1 MEERKERQRPVGNIV
16 SKKNGD
22 KIERRR
28 EMRCQSLRPLR
39 EKQKTLG
46 TEKRKSER
54 GWDWEEPRGGKVTVA
69 FPRKG

>member
-46 TEKRKSER
+46 IEKRKSER
-54 GWDWEEPRGGKVTVA
+54 GCD
-69 FPRKG
+69 

>member
-16 SKKNGD
+16 SKKNED

-54 GWDWEEPRGGKVTVA
+54 G
-69 FPRKG
+69 